1 MLPKG
6 QTNQPLPLQSRVYGG
21 GKKEKKQNRRETA
34 QRIKGRRASSLREGP
49 TTTKVQFQVR
59 PESVATV
66 RDSEREGWEPQ
77 NPAKHPRPQSPAW
90 YGSSC
95 SLELRNQFIGS
106 QPSSAQNQI
115 GRKHQISGEASI
127 RRGSVQYQPVL
138 KPRQSCYNKAKRIC
152 KRILELEFKTS
163 QPLKI
168 PFYCT
173 GVCVCVWVGHCRDVD
188 ISTRWLLALAV
199 LCHLAVPSV

>member
-1 MLPKG
+1 MKVHSFCGHLHRKKAGSGWLWPSPKPWTSCDLRQHFARPDKVLPQG
-6 QTNQPLPLQSRVYGG
+6 QTNQPLQLQSRVYGG
-21 GKKEKKQNRRETA
+21 EKKEKKQNRRETA
-34 QRIKGRRASSLREGP
+34 QRIKGRRGSSLREGP
-49 TTTKVQFQVR
+49 TKVQFQVR

-77 NPAKHPRPQSPAW
+77 NPAKYPRLQSPTW

-115 GRKHQISGEASI
+115 GRKHQISEKASI
-127 RRGSVQYQPVL
+127 RRESMQYQPVL

-152 KRILELEFKTS
+152 K
-163 QPLKI
+163 
-168 PFYCT
+168 
-173 GVCVCVWVGHCRDVD
+173 
-188 ISTRWLLALAV
+188 
-199 LCHLAVPSV
+199 